1 MLLLAFHYCPDKTCN
16 STFSI
21 NGLCFINLHNK
32 EKVMIVRK
40 SVFVVVSISFITLML
55 HLMGPL
61 EVSAGENV
69 SPTKARERDYYTPN
83 SEDLASDEMRVI
95 ACGTGMPTTRAAQ
108 AAACFL
114 VELGNGDKFIFDIG
128 SGSAERISSLQ
139 IPYDYLDKIFIGHLH
154 ADHFG
159 SLGEM
164 FIGGALLGRQKPLR
178 IWGPSGRS
186 PELGTAYA
194 VQKLKEMYTWD
205 LAGRVGLVDFRGYSL
220 EVNEFDYK
228 AENAIIYEDN
238 GVTIRSFPAIH
249 ALDGPV
255 SFSLEWKGL
264 KFVFGSDTYPNKWFM
279 EYAKDADLVVHE
291 CFVAVPD
298 LVKKMGFTP
307 EQALVVGTQ
316 IHTAPEAFGKV
327 MSAIKPKHAVAYHF
341 FKDFDTTAEVNDRI
355 RTTYDGPLS
364 LAEDFMVWN
373 ITKDNIRVRMAVVEE
388 RTWAPP
394 LVSKPELPQKDDT
407 KKYSEEMG
415 VADDVMGYSDVIKDG
430 RWGEVD
436 EVLRGVYKEASEM
449 LGQDFPYP
457 GDEKK

>member
-1 MLLLAFHYCPDKTCN
+1 MNRLL
-16 STFSI
+16 
-21 NGLCFINLHNK
+21 
-32 EKVMIVRK
+32 
-40 SVFVVVSISFITLML
+40 FVLIGILLIS
-55 HLMGPL
+55 G
-61 EVSAGENV
+61 SASAYESPPKV
-69 SPTKARERDYYTPN
+69 SPVEARERDVYYPN
-83 SEDLASDEMRVI
+83 SEDLGRDEMRVI

-128 SGSAERISSLQ
+128 TGSAERISSLQ

-159 SLGEM
+159 SLGEI
-164 FIGGALLGRQKPLR
+164 FIGGALMGRQKPLR
-178 IWGPSGRS
+178 VWGPNGRI
-186 PELGTAYA
+186 PELGTEYA
-194 VQKLKEMYTWD
+194 VQKMKEMYTWD
-205 LAGRVGLVDFRGYSL
+205 LAGRVGMVDFRGYSI

-228 AENAIIYEDN
+228 AENAIIYKDN

-249 ALDGPV
+249 SLDGPV

-264 KFVFGSDTYPNKWFM
+264 KFVFGSDTYPNKWFV

-298 LVKKMGFTP
+298 LVTKMGFTP

-327 MSAIKPKHAVAYHF
+327 MSIIKPRHAVAYHF
-341 FKDFDTTAEVNDRI
+341 FKDFDTTAAVNDRI

-373 ITKDNIRVRMAVVEE
+373 ITKDDIRVRMAVVEE
-388 RTWAPP
+388 HTWAPP
-394 LVSKPELPQKDDT
+394 LLSKPELPRKDD
-407 KKYSEEMG
+407 KEKYGEEMG
-415 VADDVMGYSDVIKDG
+415 VQVDKMGYSDFITDG

-436 EVLRGVYKEASEM
+436 EVLRGIYEEASEN
-449 LGQDFPYP
+449 LGRKFEYP
-457 GDEKK
+457 TK